1 MTHIS
6 EALIWGNLESQ
17 SSMHVDASLIS
28 GSLTYWSGLGFRV
41 WGLVKT
47 PHISEALIWGNLE
60 SQSSMYVDTSLIW
73 APILQHTATH
83 CNKQCVLQCV
93 LQIYKEASLIWVPIL
108 QHTATHCNTL
118 QQAVCAAVCVADIWE
133 SLSDMRK
140 PNILIAG
147 NPPSWGVSFSGC
159 FYFKR
164 REGEGPRP
172 LEK

>member
-1 MTHIS
+1 MTNTRSSENSRVKLFVQRNRPFCIS
-6 EALIWGNLESQ
+6 AESKHLLTFFSKYHLQ
-17 SSMHVDASLIS
+17 SLGSEDASHIR
-28 GSLTYWSGLGFRV
+28 GFDIR
-41 WGLVKT
+41 KPRIT
-47 PHISEALIWGNLE
+47 EF
-60 SQSSMYVDTSLIW
+60 YVRGRLSDMS
-73 APILQHTATH
+73 A
-83 CNKQCVLQCV
+83 
-93 LQIYKEASLIWVPIL
+93 
-108 QHTATHCNTL
+108 HTATHCNTL

-172 LEK
+172 LEKYHPLGVVCVS